1 MIELI
6 QKGGPLM
13 LVLLLCSITAL
24 GAFLERALAYHRAT
38 IHTADFL
45 RGLHNLIERGH
56 FAEAVEEAAT
66 TPGPVAR
73 VAQAILQ
80 QHKTP
85 IPELR
90 IIAVEAARLEVPRLE
105 RGLPLLAT
113 IAYVAPLLGLL
124 GTVLGLLTSFLEI
137 SARGGYATTAEIAG
151 GVYQSLISTAA
162 GLAVAIPSYVAFSYL
177 SAREE
182 ALLRDME
189 RAGIEIVRMVQRAK
203 QKNGNNQTD
212 FTSP

>member
-1 MIELI
+1 MIELL

-13 LVLLLCSITAL
+13 WVLLLCSITAL
-24 GAFLERALAYHRAT
+24 GAFFERALAYHRAT

-45 RGLHNLIERGH
+45 RGLQNLVGRGH

-73 VAQAILQ
+73 VAEAVLRQY
-80 QHKTP
+80 KMP
-85 IPELR
+85 VEELR
-90 IIAVEAARLEVPRLE
+90 VLAEEAARLEVPRLE

-113 IAYVAPLLGLL
+113 VAYVAPLLGLL
-124 GTVLGLLTSFLEI
+124 GTVLGLLTAFLEI
-137 SARGGYATTAEIAG
+137 SAQGGYATTAEIAG

-162 GLAVAIPSYVAFSYL
+162 GLAVAIPAYVAFSYL
-177 SAREE
+177 AAREE

-189 RAGIEIVRMVQRAK
+189 RAGIEVVRMLGQSEARQAVLGQARGA
-203 QKNGNNQTD
+203 
-212 FTSP
+212 

>member
-1 MIELI
+1 
-6 QKGGPLM
+6 M